1 MCTNVNI
8 PFTQQKEFF
17 LFSKKEKAQAPLII
31 QMPISYSTISDWKH
45 KNNNPA
51 ADKIMIICHI
61 LEVTP
66 EYLLGE
72 PDFTIANLPAMNF
85 SCASNSQELRLVDY
99 YRSLSS
105 DGKQLL
111 FSYLEALVRL
121 NAEKANS
128 DTPNGDE

>member
-1 MCTNVNI
+1 MTI
-8 PFTQQKEFF
+8 SERIFKLMEEKRMSQREFSV
-17 LFSKKEKAQAPLII
+17 LTG
-31 QMPISYSTISDWKH
+31 ISYSTISDWKH

-51 ADKIMIICHI
+51 ADKIMIICHV